1 LLSLAIDMGLKFPI
15 RQTDVHG
22 ILHRREMDWIGLS
35 MTYPG
40 MTVHLVFPL
49 CLHIRGILFYWV
61 IGIDGFNVWTEI
73 HL

>member
-1 LLSLAIDMGLKFPI
+1 LLSLAIGMGLEFPI

-22 ILHRREMDWIGLS
+22 ILHRREMDWIELS

-40 MTVHLVFPL
+40 MKVHLVFPL
-49 CLHIRGILFYWV
+49 CLHISGILFYWV
-61 IGIDGFNVWTEI
+61 IGVDGFNVWTEI